1 MVNLMVIWTPVLV
14 SVGIFL
20 NFLTIMV
27 FNRARIRKSFLSI
40 VMISLSIADI
50 SVLINV
56 FLTWLDE
63 RYFYYYFFDN
73 TLCKLISNLLRSPAN
88 LKSKIKEIMIY
99 FWGIKALITS
109 EFEI

>member
-1 MVNLMVIWTPVLV
+1 MSFQFKSLMVIWTPILV
-14 SVGIFL
+14 SLGVIL

-50 SVLINV
+50 CVLVNV
-56 FLTWLDE
+56 FFTWLDE

-73 TLCKLISNLLRSPAN
+73 TLCKLIYFARV
-88 LKSKIKEIMIY
+88 LKLFNVLIKI
-99 FWGIKALITS
+99 L
-109 EFEI
+109 